1 MKSHEVD
8 YAAYFISG
16 YFSMSTA
23 LSAEL
28 TTPPLIG
35 IYLKLTAVAFVWG
48 GTFVAGHSLMQ
59 TLPPITAAT
68 ARFFVAVI
76 LLIAWAYKTE
86 GGLPKLTAQQLLVTF
101 CLGATGVFLYNLC
114 FFAALSTLPAG
125 RTALLVSLNPI
136 TTALILGLL
145 FGERLGITRWLGITL
160 AFIGAAIIVT
170 QGDLSGAAH
179 DLSSAFG
186 QGEIY
191 MLCAVMSWA
200 TYTIIGRYALKGLS
214 ALVATTYAALWGLLL
229 LTVVMLLNPP
239 QIDFNQLSWLS
250 VGAVIYLGAFGTV
263 ICFVWYYQGVK
274 AIGAS
279 RTVVFT
285 NLVPV
290 FGVLLAMLLLGEPIL
305 LSMLLGGALVIGGV
319 TLTNRSS

>member
-1 MKSHEVD
+1 MKLHEAD

-16 YFSMSTA
+16 YFSMTMPA
-23 LSAEL
+23 SAAL

-48 GTFVAGHSLMQ
+48 GTFVAGHSLME
-59 TLPPITAAT
+59 TLPPIAAAA

-86 GGLPKLTAQQLLVTF
+86 GGLPKLTKQQLLVTF

-136 TTALILGLL
+136 ITALILGLL
-145 FGERLGITRWLGITL
+145 FGERLGMTRWMGIAL

-170 QGDLSGAAH
+170 QGDLSGAVKN
-179 DLSSAFG
+179 LSSAFG
-186 QGEIY
+186 QGEVY

-229 LTVVMLLNPP
+229 LSVAMLLNPP
-239 QIDFNQLSWLS
+239 KIDFNQLSWLS
-250 VGAVIYLGAFGTV
+250 AGAVIYLGAFGTV

-319 TLTNRSS
+319 TLTNRSP